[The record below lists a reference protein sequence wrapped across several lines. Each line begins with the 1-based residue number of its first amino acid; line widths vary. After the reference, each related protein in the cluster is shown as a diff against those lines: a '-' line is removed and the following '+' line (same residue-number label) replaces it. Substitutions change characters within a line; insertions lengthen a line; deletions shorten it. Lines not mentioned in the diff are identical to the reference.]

1 MVKKGD
7 NKVFPLSLLKMVLDT
22 NGTRI
27 NGAQTSETA
36 HFILILRSLQTQK
49 KTSAVII
56 LRQLCNHLLQI
67 PKVVW
72 RQH

>member
-36 HFILILRSLQTQK
+36 HFILIRSLQTQK
-49 KTSAVII
+49 KTSAVVI
-56 LRQLCNHLLQI
+56 LRQLCNHLLQM

-72 RQH
+72 HQH